1 MRSNLILDTDSYKA
15 SHHLCYPPNMSSM
28 FSYLESRGGVYK
40 STVFFGLQ
48 YLLREYLSQRIT
60 PADVIEA
67 EMFFKDHGEPFPTES
82 WNKVVNQYNGH
93 IPVTIRAAKEGSVIP
108 THNILM
114 SVESATQDPELA
126 WMVSWIETMMMRLWY
141 PITVATTSYEC
152 KKTILKHLYKTS
164 DDPWAEIDFKLH
176 DFGGRGVSSRES
188 AAIGG
193 AAHLANFKG
202 SDTVEG
208 IRLANLVYHS
218 PMAAFSIPAAE
229 HSTITS
235 WGRDK
240 EDEAYANMVGRF
252 CKPGALVACVSDSYD
267 LYRVVEEVW
276 GGKLHRQIA
285 ESGATLVV
293 RPDSGDPAT
302 VVVNTLDLLAR
313 KVGKSMNKKGYYNL
327 PPYFKV
333 IQGDGVNIQSIDE
346 ILTKMELNGWSG
358 SNVAFGMGGA
368 LLQKCDRDTQKFAY
382 KCSSAVVDGKQRDVY
397 KDPVTD
403 PGKMSKR
410 GPQDLILNERGEY
423 QTVVRTSVTAAA
435 SQLHTV
441 YDYHDRESCLVLSE
455 DLDTIR
461 TRINVALKQELA

>member
-1 MRSNLILDTDSYKA
+1 MRSNLILDTDSYKS
-15 SHHLCYPPNMSSM
+15 SHFLQYPSNMSSM
-28 FSYLESRGGVYK
+28 FSYLESRGGAYK
-40 STVFFGLQ
+40 KTVFFGLQ
-48 YLLREYLSQRIT
+48 YLLREYLSQCIT

-67 EMFFKDHGEPFPTES
+67 EMFFKDHGEPFPTAA
-82 WNKVVNQYNGH
+82 WNKVVNVHNGH
-93 IPVTIRAAKEGSVIP
+93 IPLTIRAVTEGSVVP

-126 WMVSWIETMMMRLWY
+126 WMVSWMETMLMRLWY

-152 KKTILKHLYKTS
+152 KKTILKHLMKTS
-164 DDPWAEIDFKLH
+164 DDPWAEINFKLH

-193 AAHLANFKG
+193 AAHLANFMG

-208 IRLANLVYHS
+208 IRTANMCYYS

-240 EDEAYANMVGRF
+240 EDEAYANMVSRF

-276 GGKLHRQIA
+276 GGKLHKQIQ

-313 KVGKSMNKKGYYNL
+313 RVGKSMNKKGYYNL

-346 ILTKMELNGWSG
+346 ILTKMELSGWSG

-382 KCSSAVVDGKQRDVY
+382 KCSSAIVDGKQRDVF

-403 PGKMSKR
+403 PGKASKK
-410 GPQDLILNERGEY
+410 GPLDLILNERGEY
-423 QTVVRTSVTAAA
+423 QTVARTSLTAGM
-435 SQLHTV
+435 SQLRTV
-441 YDYHDRESCLVLSE
+441 YEYGETGSRFDIST
-455 DLDTIR
+455 DLATIR
-461 TRINVALKQELA
+461 ARIDASLKQELA